1 MTENSISKSKLAKM
15 YGWSLVLLRKRINL
29 NPNLRQELK
38 ENFYN
43 SYQKVFTPLQVE
55 IIYKHLGKPKGDLS

>member
-1 MTENSISKSKLAKM
+1 MTTNSISKSKLAKK

-29 NPNLRQELK
+29 NPKLRQELR

-55 IIYKHLGKPKGDLS
+55 IIYKHLGKPGDNF